1 MSSSFYTTKIDKY
14 NFTIIE
20 ENNYIVGITL
30 DNKISGTYNK
40 TPLITKTIEELG
52 EYFRGTRKTFDIPI
66 NPHGTSF
73 QKKVWMAMEQIP
85 YGKTLS
91 YGELAVSINNPRSCR
106 AIGGACHK
114 NPILIIIPCHR
125 VVAKNGLGGFG
136 CGIDMKK
143 DLLKKEG
150 NL

>member
-1 MSSSFYTTKIDKY
+1 MSSSFYTAKIDKY
-14 NFTIIE
+14 DFIIIE
-20 ENNYIVGITL
+20 ENNFIIGITL
-30 DNKISGTYNK
+30 DNVTPGPYNK
-40 TPLITKTIEELG
+40 TPLITKTIEELE

-66 NPHGTSF
+66 NPHGTLF
-73 QKKVWMAMEQIP
+73 QKKVWMEMKQIP

-91 YGELAVSINNPRSCR
+91 YGELAKIINNPKSCR

-143 DLLKKEG
+143 ELLKKEG
-150 NL
+150 SL

>member
-73 QKKVWMAMEQIP
+73 QKKVWMMMKQIP

-91 YGELAVSINNPRSCR
+91 YGELARSINNPRSCR